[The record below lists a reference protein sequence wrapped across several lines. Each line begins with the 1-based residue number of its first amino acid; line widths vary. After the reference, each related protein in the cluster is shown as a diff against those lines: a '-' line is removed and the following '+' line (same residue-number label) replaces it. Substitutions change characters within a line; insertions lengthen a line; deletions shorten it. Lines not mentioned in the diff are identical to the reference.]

1 MADDVHNGDDV
12 AVIDRTTTVTRFL
25 FTLVFVIIIRLIEVV
40 LAFVVLFELVY
51 SLVTRRPP
59 NPRVTRFADRVLRY
73 AFEIGQYMTYN
84 TDHPPFPFEEL
95 PNGTGPINL
104 SPAAT
109 P

>member
-12 AVIDRTTTVTRFL
+12 AVIDHMTTGKRFL
-25 FTLVFVIIIRLIEVV
+25 FTLVFVIILYLIGVV

-73 AFEIGQYMTYN
+73 AFEIGQYMTCN
-84 TDHPPFPFEEL
+84 TDHRPFPFEEL
-95 PNGTGPINL
+95 PSGTEPINY

>member
-1 MADDVHNGDDV
+1 MADNAYDGDDV
-12 AVIDRTTTVTRFL
+12 AVIDRMTTGKRFL
-25 FTLVFVIIIRLIEVV
+25 YTLVFVIIVRLIEFV
-40 LAFVVLFELVY
+40 LAFVVLFELIY

-73 AFEIGQYMTYN
+73 AFEIGQYMTCN
-84 TDHPPFPFEEL
+84 SDHPPFPFEEL
-95 PNGTGPINL
+95 PSGTEPINY

>member
-25 FTLVFVIIIRLIEVV
+25 FTLIFVIIIRLIEFV

-51 SLVTRRPP
+51 SLVTQRPP
-59 NPRVTRFADRVLRY
+59 NPRVTRFAHRILRY
-73 AFEIGQYMTYN
+73 AFEIGQYITCN
-84 TDHPPFPFEEL
+84 SDHRPYPFNEL
-95 PNGTGPINL
+95 PNGTEPINY